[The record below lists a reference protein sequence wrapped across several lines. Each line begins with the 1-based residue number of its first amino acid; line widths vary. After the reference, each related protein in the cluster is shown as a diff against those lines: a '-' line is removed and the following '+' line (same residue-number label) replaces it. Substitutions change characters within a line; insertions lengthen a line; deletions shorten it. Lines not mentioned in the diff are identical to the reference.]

1 MFVNA
6 GVIWPDTFARALD
19 AMGFLSFDFGVIAG
33 FVCLVDMSFYHSLL
47 STTLSLAAA
56 VLAIITRSAMHARA
70 NSLVDPK
77 KVRDDG
83 IFLLVY
89 VLLFAYPAVSVKV
102 VETFAW

>member
-1 MFVNA
+1 
-6 GVIWPDTFARALD
+6 
-19 AMGFLSFDFGVIAG
+19 MGFLSFDFGVIAG
-33 FVCLVDMSFYHSLL
+33 FLCLVDMSFYHSLF

-77 KVRDDG
+77 NLDRDDG

-89 VLLFAYPAVSVKV
+89 LLLFAYPAVSVKV